1 MSRSLG
7 KPVSRLQ
14 GGSEGLHQDR
24 NSEAGLSL
32 RVPEKKK
39 MGTILSDVCR
49 LASKVDTAFSH
60 FLDGHCMSVHMC
72 TGWSVVLMRC
82 RIFASRSAC

>member
-7 KPVSRLQ
+7 KLVSRLQ

-32 RVPEKKK
+32 RVPEKKI
-39 MGTILSDVCR
+39 GTMLSDVCR
-49 LASKVDTAFSH
+49 LASKVDTAFSN
-60 FLDGHCMSVHMC
+60 FLDGHCMSMHMC
-72 TGWSVVLMRC
+72 TGCSVLLMRC